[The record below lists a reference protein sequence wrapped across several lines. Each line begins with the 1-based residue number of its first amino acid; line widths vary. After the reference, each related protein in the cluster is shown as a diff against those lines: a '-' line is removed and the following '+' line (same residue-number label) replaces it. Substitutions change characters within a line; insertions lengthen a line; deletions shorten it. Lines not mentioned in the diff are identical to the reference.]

1 MSVLINKMGSL
12 HVFEDIANQDYF
24 LVVDN
29 IKMVLDG
36 CSQDENGNWLKSEVG
51 VKLFSQ
57 LFERLPKDIRDDPNS
72 LETCVNLVFD
82 KLILL
87 ATDKHFISQNFC
99 FTILIVY
106 ELEDRFIVKYC
117 GDGYIIARRK
127 NAGELEEEIEYISL
141 DSECSEGCPKYYVYN
156 YIPSKIYSEGVTFE
170 TMEFL
175 KEEYE
180 NVGVATDGL
189 RYLLDLGFGVKSKLN
204 DNLINDKAGRIRVQ
218 IARNYDSIKDDITI
232 CY

>member
-24 LVVDN
+24 LAVDN

-36 CSQDENGNWLKSEVG
+36 CSKDENGEWLKSEVG

-57 LFERLPKDIRDDPNS
+57 LFERLPKDIRNNPEL
-72 LETCVNLVFD
+72 LETCVNLIFD
-82 KLILL
+82 KLISL
-87 ATDKHFISQNFC
+87 ATDKSFISQNFC

-106 ELEDRFIVKYC
+106 ELEEKFVVKYC
-117 GDGYIIARRK
+117 GDGYIITRK
-127 NAGELEEEIEYISL
+127 KNVSEAEDELEYISL
-141 DSECSEGCPKYYVYN
+141 ESECNEGCPKYYVYN
-156 YIPSKIYSEGVTFE
+156 YISSKLYSEGVSFKTK
-170 TMEFL
+170 EFS

-180 NVGVATDGL
+180 NVGIASDGL
-189 RYLLDLGFGVKSKLN
+189 RYLLDLGFPVKSKL
-204 DNLINDKAGRIRVQ
+204 DENLLNDKAGRIRVQ